1 MSNAKIDWS
10 EYMLRL
16 RDHGEEYQYGY
27 GSDWDYEKRF
37 PVEEGYVLEWSNYRI
52 SVDRLDDE
60 KGEIDYTYSLA
71 SNPRA
76 CRSGTLHTYFPQAAL
91 ESSSQSG
98 GANDFFWKRSK
109 HLDLELIKKEDTNE

>member
-1 MSNAKIDWS
+1 MSNSKIDWS

-16 RDHGEEYQYGY
+16 RDHGEEYQYGS
-27 GSDWDYEKRF
+27 GSDWDYHKEF
-37 PVEEGYVLEWSNYRI
+37 PVKEGYVLEWSNYRI

-60 KGEIDYTYSLA
+60 KGGIDYTYSLI
-71 SNPRA
+71 SRPGVSR
-76 CRSGTLHTYFPQAAL
+76 CGTLYTYFPWATL

-109 HLDLELIKKEDTNE
+109 HLDLELIKKDGTNG